1 MMNLNNCDCSFS
13 MMPRIYLHIF
23 DRELRN
29 FCQSQMTDKDISEIV
44 LMACLLSD
52 EVYVPYSNLMESFK
66 DYPNSVQL
74 VIALEREHLCRII
87 ASEGNYE
94 SFLYSHQYLYFNVKD
109 RYPMYY
115 GNQVNLF
122 PAFPY
127 VPFRD
132 TTSVLRE
139 KISKSLE
146 NGVPLVL
153 CDTASNLH
161 RTITDA
167 NNGAVTIA
175 NISQVVNLNP
185 EQKHEVARLISSSY
199 SKRYLDE
206 ICGTYIAGLPYLNSL
221 DSELGTS
228 TIRYSF
234 YLDIFRHFF
243 FNKWYDPLLRMYEPT
258 KMQYELLFVKN
269 DERKQEFL
277 ALLMRCADAICSHP
291 AYNETDR
298 QRELRSII
306 STLTVKPYSFEEVYA
321 KLLLKQRVI
330 LNNGVHMD
338 NNEKNEKTVLLVVAT
353 DLELQVVTQFYK
365 NKGNKLVVW
374 DANGTRFCLL
384 GKTGNCI
391 IHLVRCSMGSH
402 GPMGS
407 IMTINKAVEGLH
419 PDFMVM
425 VGIAYGIKKEIK
437 MGDVMIST
445 SIIDGDLGK
454 AVDNKQKE
462 MEFQPRGLNSPADM
476 ALWQAFATTHSVL
489 NLPYSVYTGTIV
501 SASIV
506 VNSKKKLAEVISNF
520 PQAIGGEMEGIGL
533 SATQS
538 VPWILVKAACDKGKN
553 KTDEYQILAAH
564 NAIEYVDCV
573 FSTL

>member
-1 MMNLNNCDCSFS
+1 MK
-13 MMPRIYLHIF
+13 PRIYLHIF
-23 DRELRN
+23 DRELRT
-29 FCQSQMTDKDISEIV
+29 FCDSKMTDKDISEIV

-66 DYPNSVQL
+66 DYPYSVQL

-94 SFLYSHQYLYFNVKD
+94 SFIYSHQHLYFNVKD

-115 GNQVNLF
+115 GNQANLF
-122 PAFPY
+122 PAFPH
-127 VPFRD
+127 VPIRD

-153 CDTASNLH
+153 CDAASNLH
-161 RTITDA
+161 RTIADA
-167 NNGAVTIA
+167 NNGAVTID
-175 NISQVVNLNP
+175 NISKRVNLNP

-206 ICGTYIAGLPYLNSL
+206 ICGTYIAGLPYLNSM

-234 YLDIFRHFF
+234 YLDVFRHFF
-243 FNKWYDPLLRMYEPT
+243 FNTWYDPILRMYEPT
-258 KMQYELLFVKN
+258 KMQYELLTVKN
-269 DERKQEFL
+269 DKHKQDFL
-277 ALLMRCADAICSHP
+277 SLVMQCADAICRHP
-291 AYNETDR
+291 AYNESDR
-298 QRELRSII
+298 QRELRSIV
-306 STLTVKPYSFEEVYA
+306 STLTVKPYPFEEVYA

-338 NNEKNEKTVLLVVAT
+338 NNENNEKTVLLVVAT

-365 NKGNKLVVW
+365 NKGNHLGVW
-374 DANGTRFCLL
+374 DANGARFCLL

-391 IHLVRCSMGSH
+391 IHLVRCAMGAH

-407 IMTINKAVEGLH
+407 IMTIKTAVEGLQ

-425 VGIAYGIKKEIK
+425 VGIAYGIKKEVK
-437 MGDVMIST
+437 MGDIIVST
-445 SIIDGDLGK
+445 SIIDADTGK
-454 AVDNKQKE
+454 VVDDNQNK
-462 MEFQPRGLNSPADM
+462 MEFQSRGLNSPAD
-476 ALWQAFATTHSVL
+476 ASLWQAFATTHSVL

-501 SASIV
+501 SASVV
-506 VNSKKKLAEVISNF
+506 VNSEQKLEEMKTNF
-520 PQAIGGEMEGIGL
+520 PHAIGGEMEGIGL
-533 SATQS
+533 SASQT

-553 KTDEYQILAAH
+553 KTDKYQIIAAH
-564 NAIEYVDCV
+564 NAIEYVDYV
-573 FSTL
+573 LSTL